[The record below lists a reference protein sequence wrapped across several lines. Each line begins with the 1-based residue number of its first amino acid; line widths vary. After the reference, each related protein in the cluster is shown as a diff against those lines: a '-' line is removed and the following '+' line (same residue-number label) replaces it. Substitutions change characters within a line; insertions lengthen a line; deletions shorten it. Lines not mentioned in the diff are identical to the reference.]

1 MVHVFMAMVFNVR
14 CVYLPD
20 YIRRTLKL
28 SDVPTARSKG
38 QGGES
43 EKRKVDSPEEA
54 QSRKGVQP
62 LTPERKAMCCV

>member
-1 MVHVFMAMVFNVR
+1 MVHVHGYGFSVR